1 MYFVLDAP
9 DTVFLLPDLKF
20 LFTEYWISYPV
31 TYRFFF
37 HVICAFLPDRFFAV
51 IRVVPA
57 GLTVTVILFVA
68 ALYPAVAEERIVIL
82 ALPVNFA
89 AMVILPFFVYLY
101 RFTAG
106 RIFQRSFPINFCIDA
121 DLPGFCI
128 PGPPDIGGFDGIAA
142 FCYFDSAEG
151 GAGGI
156 IGSLCS
162 VCHDR
167 RGSSAFDGYFTGGRI
182 YDSSFGGLL
191 EL

>member
-1 MYFVLDAP
+1 MCGSLRNTFCFSEALSACISFWILR
-9 DTVFLLPDLKF
+9 TLFLLPDLKF

-89 AMVILPFFVYLY
+89 AMVILPFLST
-101 RFTAG
+101 FT
-106 RIFQRSFPINFCIDA
+106 
-121 DLPGFCI
+121 DL
-128 PGPPDIGGFDGIAA
+128 
-142 FCYFDSAEG
+142 
-151 GAGGI
+151 
-156 IGSLCS
+156 
-162 VCHDR
+162 
-167 RGSSAFDGYFTGGRI
+167 
-182 YDSSFGGLL
+182 LL
-191 EL
+191 EEYFSGAFHKLLH